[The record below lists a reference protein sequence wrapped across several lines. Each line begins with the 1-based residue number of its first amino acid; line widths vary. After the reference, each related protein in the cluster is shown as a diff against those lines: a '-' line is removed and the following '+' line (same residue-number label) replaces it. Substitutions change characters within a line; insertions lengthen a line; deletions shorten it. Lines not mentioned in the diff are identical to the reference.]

1 MAIPVPPPS
10 TLFSHSTIAWAF
22 LLVGGIGNAIAFAM
36 RPSKYPAQNLPTGAT
51 AARHYLAQ
59 KPAGDGVI
67 LEPGWYPD
75 PDDGMW
81 LAYWDGEDWVK
92 MDERFPNR

>member
-36 RPSKYPAQNLPTGAT
+36 RPSKYPAQNLPTG
-51 AARHYLAQ
+51 
-59 KPAGDGVI
+59 DGII

-75 PDDGMW
+75 PDDRMW